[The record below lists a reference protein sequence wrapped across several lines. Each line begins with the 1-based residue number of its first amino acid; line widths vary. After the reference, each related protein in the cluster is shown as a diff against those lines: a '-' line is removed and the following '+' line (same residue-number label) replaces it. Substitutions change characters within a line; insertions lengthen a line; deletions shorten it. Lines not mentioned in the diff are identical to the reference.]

1 MMQLE
6 DSSMLCSSVHQA
18 QGQGQAGLKI
28 GLLYV
33 KINNL
38 SVVRCW
44 EQLFICAET
53 QSSKQNHSIFDR
65 LTLSC
70 HSKPVLEASLFRRN
84 LFVSWLVSKN
94 FICVL
99 QNSLSLCK

>member
-18 QGQGQAGLKI
+18 QGQAGLKI

-44 EQLFICAET
+44 EQLFIFAET
-53 QSSKQNHSIFDR
+53 QSSKNRIIQ
-65 LTLSC
+65 
-70 HSKPVLEASLFRRN
+70 SL
-84 LFVSWLVSKN
+84 
-94 FICVL
+94 IA
-99 QNSLSLCK
+99 

>member
-18 QGQGQAGLKI
+18 QGQAGLKI

-44 EQLFICAET
+44 EQLFIFAET
-53 QSSKQNHSIFDR
+53 QSSKQNHSIFDH

-70 HSKPVLEASLFRRN
+70 HSKPVLEASFSRRN